1 MKRAPG
7 STMRTT
13 TAGPRLRC
21 FLALVAS
28 AVFLVPSMLASAQ
41 GKCTVPHGI
50 AVSQIRG
57 QVFDAFGIA
66 VPFATV
72 TVLGIR
78 GAVQTTAD
86 NDGEFSFNVGP
97 GHYALKAEAEGFA
110 YSSAELKVGRN
121 LQTIFGRQR
130 LKVIL
135 GFGDTYCPWV
145 TTSSKDFQDTTETNF
160 TRLKQSAQIQEAAQ
174 NTDTSQTKQATHIKA
189 NTLPQDIPE
198 TKENSQT
205 NATQK

>member
-1 MKRAPG
+1 MSRRIDNQRSRPAAGVILAIAGLFIVSSIPG
-7 STMRTT
+7 
-13 TAGPRLRC
+13 
-21 FLALVAS
+21 F
-28 AVFLVPSMLASAQ
+28 AQ
-41 GKCTVPHGI
+41 GTCTVPHGI

-72 TVLGIR
+72 TVIGIR
-78 GAVQTTAD
+78 GAVQTVAD

-121 LQTIFGRQR
+121 LQTMFGRQR
-130 LKVIL
+130 LKVML

-145 TTSSKDFQDTTETNF
+145 TTSSKDFQDTTEANF
-160 TRLKQSAQIQEAAQ
+160 TRLKQSAQIQDASQ
-174 NTDTSQTKQATHIKA
+174 TTDTSETDHVNHIKA
-189 NTLPQDIPE
+189 SPLPQNTPE
-198 TKENSQT
+198 PKETSQT
-205 NATQK
+205 HATQK

>member
-7 STMRTT
+7 STVRT

-21 FLALVAS
+21 FLGLVAS
-28 AVFLVPSMLASAQ
+28 GVVLLGPAPATAQ
-41 GKCTVPHGI
+41 GTCTVPHGV

-66 VPFATV
+66 VPFATI
-72 TVLGIR
+72 TVLGIH

-86 NDGEFSFNVGP
+86 SAGEFSFNVP
-97 GHYALKAEAEGFA
+97 AGHYVLKAESEGFA
-110 YSSAELKVGRN
+110 YSSAELKVGHN
-121 LQTIFGRQR
+121 WQTVFGRQR
-130 LKVIL
+130 LKVLL

-145 TTSSKDFQDTTETNF
+145 TTSQKDFQDTTQANF
-160 TRLKQSAQIQEAAQ
+160 TRLKESAQIKETDQSNETPQSKDASPTKETPPTQE
-174 NTDTSQTKQATHIKA
+174 T
-189 NTLPQDIPE
+189 PE
-198 TKENSQT
+198 TKETSQT